1 MKLSHTAPTALRF
14 QPPAPAS
21 QTSQVEQLNKQIE
34 RLQKQAQKLKEN
46 RTGNEAEKERIK
58 QIEEEILRL
67 QGQVADAL
75 IQDKQRE
82 LEKVGVAAAEKVE
95 EEAQERIRNEDG
107 DELILSGMSPVL
119 IGASRQYGNLE
130 VLRKVQ
136 LDKLAQKDILGA
148 ERIAGQILSRGM
160 DIQNQLTAS
169 ATRDR
174 DTEPATTGAAD
185 DAEGADFEQAGSE
198 ETEATIASEAQ
209 QQMQGDSGKSIS
221 TE

>member
-1 MKLSHTAPTALRF
+1 MKLSNPAPVGPRF

-34 RLQKQAQKLKEN
+34 RLQKQVNKMKEN
-46 RTGNEAEKERIK
+46 GTGNEAEKEQIK
-58 QIEEEILRL
+58 QLEEEILRL
-67 QGQVADAL
+67 QGQIADAL
-75 IQDKQRE
+75 IQDKQQE
-82 LEKVGVAAAEKVE
+82 LEKVGIAAAEKVE
-95 EEAQERIRNEDG
+95 AEAQERISNADG

-160 DIQNQLTAS
+160 DIQNQLTVS
-169 ATRDR
+169 ATRVR
-174 DTEPATTGAAD
+174 ETGPTTAGTD
-185 DAEGADFEQAGSE
+185 DAAVGEGSEQSGVEEREDSPAAELQQQAGGG
-198 ETEATIASEAQ
+198 T
-209 QQMQGDSGKSIS
+209 GKSIS

>member
-1 MKLSHTAPTALRF
+1 MKLSNAAPVAPRF

-21 QTSQVEQLNKQIE
+21 QTSQVDQLHKQIE

-46 RTGNEAEKERIK
+46 RTGNEAEKEQIK
-58 QIEEEILRL
+58 QLEEEILRL
-67 QGQVADAL
+67 QGQIADAL
-75 IQDKQRE
+75 IQDKQQE
-82 LEKVGVAAAEKVE
+82 LEKVGIAAAEKVE
-95 EEAQERIRNEDG
+95 AEAQERIRNEDG

-169 ATRDR
+169 ATRVH
-174 DTEPATTGAAD
+174 DTERATAGTDNATED
-185 DAEGADFEQAGSE
+185 TGSE
-198 ETEATIASEAQ
+198 QLGREEPEDIPAAELQ
-209 QQMQGDSGKSIS
+209 QQTEGVTGKLIS